1 MESDPNC
8 NEKKKYIG
16 NDYASIVYNESGEDY
31 GLNTIK
37 VSWQFLKSFIA
48 YIYFFKQGQFNY
60 ACIIVQPLEM
70 GSNLITV
77 RAKGDIEDYFKHL
90 EPMIISDR
98 GAPLLARQLALHA
111 NVSFSVDL
119 FRKYF

>member
-16 NDYASIVYNESGEDY
+16 NDFATIVYNESGEDY
-31 GLNTIK
+31 SLNTIK
-37 VSWQFLKSFIA
+37 VRRFDQC
-48 YIYFFKQGQFNY
+48 FKGKTNEFMIPQGQFNY
-60 ACIIVQPLEM
+60 ACIIVQPLEL
-70 GSNLITV
+70 GSNLVSV

-90 EPMIISDR
+90 DPMIISDR

-111 NVSFSVDL
+111 NVSFGPNH
-119 FRKYF
+119 